1 MIHAMNKKLTILP
14 LFLICSL
21 FTFSQDVINIVNTE
35 STVVSYTD
43 KQVVISGKASLHL
56 TATTKTLNNTTVNL
70 VSEDSWLFFDNVRPQ
85 VVIDSLLKYVTVNGS
100 AAVLKTN
107 ARISIYKHG
116 AVVIPQSSA
125 YKPFKAYTG
134 QNFTGD
140 SASYSM
146 FTFNNILGTF
156 DNKIRSFKLKRGYMA
171 TLATSVDGMGYSR
184 VFIADDKDLEISILP
199 NLLDNAIS
207 SIRVLDWEWVT
218 KKGWCGYDPTDLG
231 LVKPTWRY
239 DWSAGGA
246 TTSTVEYVP
255 IRQNG
260 GWPAWTDI
268 SGKQYVSH
276 VLGFNEPDHT
286 EQSNLTVS
294 QALAQWPD
302 MIKTGL
308 RIGSPAC
315 TNFSWL
321 YSFMDSCKAKNY
333 RVDYV
338 AVHAYWGGKSPAN
351 WYNDLKYIHD
361 RTGRPIWITEWNNGA
376 NWTTETW
383 PTSDKSLSAA
393 NAAKQLSDI
402 KAILNV
408 LDTASFIERYSIYN
422 WVQDCRAMVI
432 GGVITPAGKY
442 YADDKSVMAFNRKM
456 EVIPT
461 YTYSTPALTIAFV
474 TKKLTISISNPN
486 GDYYTGF
493 ILERKL
499 DNGSYAEYYRSENNA
514 ALSFSDT
521 LDFSIASKVRYRL
534 RAIFNNGAMSAY
546 TNEVGY
552 DVTNNA
558 DVQFGNA
565 SVSNVGWNSVLFGK
579 PFTVIPTI
587 ITGAPTNNNAAVLV
601 SARPKLVSLN
611 YSPRFS
617 LQLAPWSYQ
626 NVSTLTKEDAIP
638 YLVTAPGTYDFG
650 GLTANANKI
659 TVAPTWTT
667 VTFAT
672 PFASPPV
679 VFVSQL
685 YSITTF
691 ASCVR
696 VRNVSTTGFEV
707 KLQKETAVKTAL
719 STETVSYFAISQGKG
734 SINGNKIVVGRT
746 ADSYVGSTYKTIA
759 YGDSIDNPIF
769 LSQMQTCADDTV
781 TATLRCVG
789 ITNKLALV
797 VKQREKSTGVVST
810 LADAVGWIVISPVSS
825 STAVNSPK
833 APSFKL
839 YPNPVTDYIRFD
851 NEQPENELIDIYNA
865 YGVLVKRSQLNDA
878 KVDVRDLPAGSY
890 VLKTLKQGA
899 SKFLKL

>member
-1 MIHAMNKKLTILP
+1 MIYTMSKRLTIFSF
-14 LFLICSL
+14 FLVCSSI
-21 FTFSQDVINIVNTE
+21 FAFSQNVVNIANSDLSV
-35 STVVSYTD
+35 SSYTD

-56 TATTKTLNNTTVNL
+56 TATTKTLNNTTINL
-70 VSEDSWLFFDNVRPQ
+70 TSDDSWLFFDNVRPQ
-85 VVIDSLLKYVTVNGS
+85 VVIDSLLKFVSVNGS
-100 AAVLKTN
+100 AAILKTN
-107 ARISIYKHG
+107 ARVSIFKHG
-116 AVVIPQSSA
+116 TVVIPQSSA
-125 YKPFKAYTG
+125 YKPLKVYTG
-134 QNFTGD
+134 QSFTGD
-140 SASYSM
+140 SASYSL
-146 FTFNNILGTF
+146 FTFNNTLGAF

-171 TLATSVDGMGYSR
+171 TVATSADGMGYSR
-184 VFIADDKDLEISILP
+184 VYIADDNDLEITILP

-383 PTSDKSLSAA
+383 PTADKSLSDA

-461 YTYSTPALTIAFV
+461 YTYSAPSLAIAFG
-474 TKKLTISISNPN
+474 TKKLTLSITDPN
-486 GDYYTGF
+486 GDYFTGF
-493 ILERKL
+493 ILEKKL
-499 DNGSYAEYYRSENNA
+499 DNGTYTEYYRSENNSA
-514 ALSFSDT
+514 KTYSDT
-521 LDFSIASKVRYRL
+521 LDFSLASKVRYRL
-534 RAIFNNGAMSAY
+534 RAIFNNGTYSAY

-552 DVTNNA
+552 DVTNNS
-558 DVQFGNA
+558 DVQFGNV
-565 SVSNVGWNSVLFGK
+565 SVSNVGWNPVLFGK
-579 PFTVIPTI
+579 AFTAIPTI
-587 ITGAPTNNNAAVLV
+587 VTGAPTNNNATVLV
-601 SARPKLVSLN
+601 SARPKLVS
-611 YSPRFS
+611 YTSRFTV
-617 LQLAPWSYQ
+617 QLAPWSYQ
-626 NVSTLTKEDAIP
+626 NVSTLSKEDAIP
-638 YLVTAPGTYDFG
+638 YLALAPGTYDFG
-650 GLTANANKI
+650 GLTAIANR
-659 TVAPTWTT
+659 TSVAPSWTA

-672 PFASPPV
+672 PFATPPV

-685 YSITTF
+685 NPANTF
-691 ASCVR
+691 ATCVR
-696 VRNVSTTGFEV
+696 VRNVTTTGFEA

-719 STETVSYFAISQGKG
+719 STETVSYFAIAQGTG
-734 SINGNKIVVGRT
+734 SINGNKVLVGRT

-789 ITNKLALV
+789 VTSKFALV
-797 VKQREKSTGVVST
+797 IKQREKSTGVAST
-810 LADAVGWIVISPVSS
+810 LADAVGWMLINPVSS
-825 STAVNSPK
+825 STGVNSPTT
-833 APSFKL
+833 ASFKL

-851 NEQPENELIDIYNA
+851 KEQPQNELIDIYNM
-865 YGVLVKRSQLNDA
+865 YGVLVKRSPLDGA

-890 VLKTLKQGA
+890 ILKTFNQGE
-899 SKFLKL
+899 SKFVKK

>member
-1 MIHAMNKKLTILP
+1 MNRKLTILP
-14 LFLICSL
+14 LLLICSI
-21 FTFSQDVINIVNTE
+21 FSFSQDVVNIVN
-35 STVVSYTD
+35 SDLSVASYTN

-56 TATTKTLNNTTVNL
+56 TATTNTLTNTTVNL
-70 VSEDSWLFFDNVRPQ
+70 TSDDSWVFFDNVRPQ
-85 VVIDSLLKYVTVNGS
+85 VVIDSLLKYVTVSGS
-100 AAVLKTN
+100 AAILKTN
-107 ARISIYKHG
+107 ARVSIYKQG
-116 AVVIPQSSA
+116 TVVIPQSSS
-125 YKPFKAYTG
+125 YKALKVYTG
-134 QNFTGD
+134 QSFTGD
-140 SASYSM
+140 STSYPM
-146 FTFNNILGTF
+146 FSFNNSLGTF

-171 TLATSVDGMGYSR
+171 TIATLADGSGYSR
-184 VFIADDKDLEISILP
+184 VFIADDQDLEIAILP
-199 NLLDNAIS
+199 TLLDNAIS

-218 KKGWCGYDPTDLG
+218 KKGWCGYDPTDLS

-239 DWSAGGA
+239 DWSAGGT

-260 GWPAWTDI
+260 GWPAWPDI
-268 SGKQYVSH
+268 SGKQYVTH

-461 YTYSTPALTIAFV
+461 YAYGTPALTIAFV

-486 GDYYTGF
+486 GDYFAGF

-558 DVQFGNA
+558 DVQFGNV
-565 SVSNVGWNSVLFGK
+565 SVSNVGLNSVLFGK
-579 PFTVIPTI
+579 PYTAIPTI
-587 ITGAPTNNNAAVLV
+587 ILGAPTNNNASVLV
-601 SARPKLVSLN
+601 SARPKLWS
-611 YSPRFS
+611 YTSRFTI
-617 LQLAPWSYQ
+617 QLAPWSYQ
-626 NVSTLTKEDAIP
+626 NVSTLTKEDATP
-638 YLVTAPGTYDFG
+638 YLVLAPGTYDFG
-650 GLTANANKI
+650 GLTAIANR
-659 TVAPTWTT
+659 TSVAPSWTT
-667 VTFAT
+667 ITFAT
-672 PFASPPV
+672 PFATPPV

-685 YSITTF
+685 NPANTF
-691 ASCVR
+691 ATCVR
-696 VRNVSTTGFEV
+696 VRNVTTTGFEA

-719 STETVSYFAISQGKG
+719 STETVSYFAISQGVG
-734 SINGNKIVVGRT
+734 SINGNKVLVGRT
-746 ADSYVGSTYKTIA
+746 ADSYVGSTYKIIN
-759 YGDSIDNPIF
+759 YGDSIENPVF

-789 ITNKLALV
+789 VTNKFALV

-810 LADAVGWIVISPVSS
+810 LADAVGWMLINPVSAF
-825 STAVNSPK
+825 TAVN
-833 APSFKL
+833 APTAASFKL
-839 YPNPVTDYIRFD
+839 YPNPVTDYIYFD
-851 NEQPENELIDIYNA
+851 KEQPENSLIDIYNIF
-865 YGVLVKRSQLNDA
+865 GVLVKRFPLNGN
-878 KVDVRDLPAGSY
+878 KVDVRDLPPGSY
-890 VLKTLKQGA
+890 VLKASNQGA
-899 SKFLKL
+899 NKFVKM